1 MIHVNFRCLSFSV
14 IMKVFAIFW
23 VVNLRR
29 LATLNWCWWLEHMFH
44 IFKCRWQHIVT
55 KGRFWELC
63 VVRKWAISKSCT
75 NGLDYFFCHIRLPQ
89 NVEYLTCIRFDP
101 AYFTHV
107 LPNDVL
113 PYPGNLFISI
123 TDQINLPLWGKFEIY
138 RIYSL
143 PGGECPDRL
152 SGIVQTFLSHI
163 AEQ

>member
-1 MIHVNFRCLSFSV
+1 MIHVNFRCPSFSV
-14 IMKVFAIFW
+14 IMKLFAIFW

-44 IFKCRWQHIVT
+44 FFKCRWQHIVT

-101 AYFTHV
+101 AYCIM
-107 LPNDVL
+107 LPFWMKDVRCSVSRCEQTL
-113 PYPGNLFISI
+113 GIIFRSRGQPRCLLLALFI
-123 TDQINLPLWGKFEIY
+123 F
-138 RIYSL
+138 RI
-143 PGGECPDRL
+143 
-152 SGIVQTFLSHI
+152 QTQKDKKHLLYGFPVRV
-163 AEQ
+163 